1 MSMLQDKDKPKV
13 AERLAEM
20 TDPVK
25 VVLFTQEFECQF
37 CKETHDLLK
46 DLAAL
51 NDKIQIEVYD
61 LVKDA
66 AKAAEYNIEKIPA
79 IALIGKRD
87 YGIRYYGIPAGYEF
101 ASLLEDLVMVSTGES
116 GLSDASKKRLHALSE
131 PVHIQVFVTPT
142 CPYCPGAV
150 RLAHKFAMETDL
162 VTADMVE
169 ATEFPE
175 LSMRYD
181 VMGVPKTV
189 ANERSAAEGMLP
201 EDAFLDQVLA
211 AAAPQPA

>member
-13 AERLAEM
+13 AERLAGM
-20 TDPVK
+20 TEPVRAI
-25 VVLFTQEFECQF
+25 LFTQDFECQY
-37 CKETHDLLK
+37 CRETHELLK

-51 NDKIQIEVYD
+51 NDKIRLEVYD
-61 LVKDA
+61 LVKDTE
-66 AKAAEYNIEKIPA
+66 KAVEFGIEKIPA
-79 IALIGKRD
+79 VALVGKRD

-116 GLSDASKKRLHALSE
+116 GLSEASKKRLHALTE

-150 RLAHKFAMETDL
+150 RLAHKFAMESEM

-175 LSMRYD
+175 LSMRYE

-189 ANERSAAEGMLP
+189 ANDRSAAEGMLP

-211 AAAPQPA
+211 AVEHQHS